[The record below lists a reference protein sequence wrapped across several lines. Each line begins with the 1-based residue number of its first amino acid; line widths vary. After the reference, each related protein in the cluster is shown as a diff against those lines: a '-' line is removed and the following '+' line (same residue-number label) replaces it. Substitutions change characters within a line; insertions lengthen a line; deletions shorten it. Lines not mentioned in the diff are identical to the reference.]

1 MVKIKVSDLPEA
13 LVEPAP
19 RAVPAQGGPGLRLGR
34 GVHGAE
40 AAPAAARQLPRVL
53 RSPGG
58 VGVVWMGWH
67 LKNWRHGRQVTA
79 PKWSPVSWRPEGALL
94 TPSSEGWG
102 GMGPH
107 TAHTATILVFFSEK
121 ISLDVYPKGK

>member
-1 MVKIKVSDLPEA
+1 M
-13 LVEPAP
+13 
-19 RAVPAQGGPGLRLGR
+19 
-34 GVHGAE
+34 
-40 AAPAAARQLPRVL
+40 
-53 RSPGG
+53 
-58 VGVVWMGWH
+58 VWMGWH

-107 TAHTATILVFFSEK
+107 TAHTPTILVFFSEK
-121 ISLDVYPKGK
+121 ISLDVYPKGQRPKANYILGYSIVWTPYQLIW